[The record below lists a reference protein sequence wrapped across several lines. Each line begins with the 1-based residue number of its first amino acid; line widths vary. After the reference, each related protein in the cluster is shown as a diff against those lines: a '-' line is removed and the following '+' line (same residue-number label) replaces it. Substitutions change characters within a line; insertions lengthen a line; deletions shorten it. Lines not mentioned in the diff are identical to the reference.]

1 MRKRPLVL
9 KFGSK
14 PGLNLHGLSTDIQ
27 ISFKSKNVTI
37 FNDSG
42 VVVLLEQPE
51 IGMFSQTYKISQ
63 RLKLA

>member
-1 MRKRPLVL
+1 ML

-51 IGMFSQTYKISQ
+51 IGMFSQTYKLSQ